1 MIVPMSKYYFVLLRS
16 AREEFL
22 ARLQDLGLV
31 DITTTGFEPSDEDR
45 VLMNSIEQHRIAED
59 RLKELVKQK
68 DFVGGTPFET
78 PEQAFAQYCQ
88 GISNIDSLSAQI
100 TRCEKEAAELSVW
113 GDFSMQALSDLSGA
127 GVELRYFMCYRKEFD
142 HESPVW
148 GEQFIV
154 HLINEIDGVAYFV
167 IIAPKGAEVSINA
180 QELKSPAMT
189 YADKLAEVA
198 ELSTQKVQW
207 ESVLARAA
215 ASIEL
220 IREDAAE
227 AREKLHLSQVVT
239 TARDEAEGT
248 LVILQGW
255 ATRETAAKVD
265 EMLEQTPALIYLKS
279 NPTPEDETPVLL
291 RNNKFARLFEFIGNF
306 YALPK
311 YGSMDLTPFFAPF
324 YMMFFGFCL
333 ADAGYGLVLVLG
345 GLFLLLKG
353 GASMNGISKLT
364 MLCGS
369 ATIVFGLMVGSFF
382 GIQLAN
388 ISAFV
393 DLRHY
398 FLSTDNLFTLAIG
411 VGIVQ
416 ILFGMILKVITTTA
430 QFGFKYALSTIGWM
444 VVIVA
449 GLAAFLLP
457 DMGVKGFEMD
467 SVAFMSVAGV
477 GLFMMLF
484 LNSPGKNPF
493 VNFGAGLWNTY
504 NDVTG
509 LLGDILSY
517 IRLFAIGLSGGIL
530 AQVFNDLA
538 LGLSPDIPVVKQIVV
553 VMILLIGHGINLF
566 MSSLSSFV
574 HPMRLT
580 FVEFYKNAG
589 FEANQR
595 VFTPFKRDK

>member
-45 VLMNSIEQHRIAED
+45 ALMNSIEQHRIAEE
-59 RLKELVKQK
+59 RLKELLKQK

-78 PEQAFAQYCQ
+78 PEQAFTEYRQAA
-88 GISNIDSLSAQI
+88 SNIDSLSAQI

-127 GVELRYFMCYRKEFD
+127 GVELRYFMCYRKEFEQ
-142 HESPVW
+142 ESPIW

-154 HLINEIDGVAYFV
+154 HLVNEIDGVAYFV
-167 IIAPKGAEVSINA
+167 IIAPKDAEVSINA
-180 QELKSPAMT
+180 QALKSPAMT
-189 YADKLAEVA
+189 YADKMAEEA
-198 ELSTQKVQW
+198 ELRRQKAQW

-220 IREDAAE
+220 VKADGAE
-227 AREKLHLSQVVT
+227 AREKLQLSQVIS
-239 TARDEAEGT
+239 TAHDEAEGT

-255 ATRETAAKVD
+255 ATRETAGKVD

-279 NPTPEDETPVLL
+279 DPTPEDETPVLL

-444 VVIVA
+444 IVIVA
-449 GLAAFLLP
+449 GLAAYLLP
-457 DMGVKGFEMD
+457 DIGVKGFEMN